1 MESMHTFRMESP
13 KKRIWDL
20 QEASCTSILDA
31 KMRWSRAITTELWPY
46 ALRHCNY
53 AHMQTPHR
61 SGKHGGRS
69 PLEIFLEAQVQPNVK
84 HFHPYDV
91 LFTFYTKT
99 WLPRSRCGIYFGFSP
114 NHSRSVALILNPQ
127 TGLVSPQFHVKFD
140 DLFETTDYPQNT
152 QLDPAEWQHK
162 TGFKSKK
169 FG

>member
-1 MESMHTFRMESP
+1 M
-13 KKRIWDL
+13 
-20 QEASCTSILDA
+20 
-31 KMRWSRAITTELWPY
+31 
-46 ALRHCNY
+46 
-53 AHMQTPHR
+53 
-61 SGKHGGRS
+61 
-69 PLEIFLEAQVQPNVK
+69 EIFLEAQVQPNVK

-140 DLFETTDYPQNT
+140 DLFETTDYPRNT

-169 FG
+169 FGRVVSTNHVKTKPANQPRQSQQPPRPTPPAEPLPMDPDNIWVPEGAPDKIEPDLPTPPTVESEPEPAR